1 MRGAKPAEIPA
12 LHGTGKAFADRQ
24 RGHVYLLAGYEM
36 VSGDFRAHVDEVFL
50 GDPEFDQAVLW
61 LDLTLGE
68 VSAHG
73 LGGILGLLGTGT
85 ELEGDVAVLVLGALR
100 DDLTA
105 FEAEHGHRY
114 VCASFIEEA
123 GHTEFLGKYAG
134 SHRINPLRA

>member
-1 MRGAKPAEIPA
+1 
-12 LHGTGKAFADRQ
+12 
-24 RGHVYLLAGYEM
+24 M
-36 VSGDFRAHVDEVFL
+36 VEDA
-50 GDPEFDQAVLW
+50 AVLSINESMKK
-61 LDLTLGE
+61 LEKNISILSTITTL
-68 VSAHG
+68 APF
-73 LGGILGLLGTGT
+73 LGLLGTGT